1 MNMNCQQTREQIKTA
16 NNQSTE
22 LTGEAASHMGSC
34 ELCHHWFSDF
44 KLDTALQDFA
54 VPEPNDAFL
63 SRAMLNASQSQT
75 YRFGKAP
82 RLAIAASIAV
92 FSMVLGLFLGQG
104 RTADMTFEVAMSP
117 YEDRMVE
124 VVINAVQARDQAAL
138 TISLAEHLEL
148 SGYPERR
155 VVQWNTDL
163 AEGKNLLTLP
173 LRLMGEDDTYFTVR
187 MAHGTTERSIRVEV
201 HAKPQSPL
209 INESISV

>member
-1 MNMNCQQTREQIKTA
+1 MNMNCQKTRQQIKTA
-16 NNQSTE
+16 TTHDAE
-22 LTGEAASHMGSC
+22 LTDEAATHIGSC
-34 ELCHHWFSDF
+34 ELCHRWYSDF
-44 KLDTALQDFA
+44 KLDAALQKLA
-54 VPEPNDAFL
+54 VPEPDDAFVN
-63 SRAMLNASQSQT
+63 RAILNASQNQT

-92 FSMVLGLFLGQG
+92 VSMVLGLFLGQG

-173 LRLMGEDDTYFTVR
+173 LRLTGKDDTHFTVR
-187 MAHGTTERSIRVEV
+187 MAHGTTEKLMRVEV
-201 HAKPQSPL
+201 HAKPHSPRT
-209 INESISV
+209 NESIST